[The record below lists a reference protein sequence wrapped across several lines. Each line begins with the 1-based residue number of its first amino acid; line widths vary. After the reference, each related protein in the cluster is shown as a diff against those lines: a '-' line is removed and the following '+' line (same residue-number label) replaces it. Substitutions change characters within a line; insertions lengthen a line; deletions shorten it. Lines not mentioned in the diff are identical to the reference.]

1 MTETTDIVALADMKQ
16 HLRVDYSDDD
26 DAITDMLDAARRHIE
41 AWVGPLDDFEAVP
54 SDISEAMK
62 QLVAHF
68 YEVRNAAGED
78 VMSVIPFGVHDL
90 IGPYRK
96 WEF

>member
-1 MTETTDIVALADMKQ
+1 MTEATDIVPLADMKQ
-16 HLRVDYSDDD
+16 HMRVDYDDD
-26 DAITDMLDAARRHIE
+26 DGAITDMLDAARRHIE

-62 QLVAHF
+62 KLVVHF

-78 VMSVIPFGVHDL
+78 AMSVIPFGVHDL